1 MLSTVGVVEAVLA
14 VRGRARAVMSVL
26 VRVVVSARVQ
36 ARGLRV
42 RVVEAQVAAAM
53 RTSRMDNRSMLFLV
67 APWVQQQAQYQRV
80 RKRVHQDLHLHANE
94 QPKQSHE
101 AHDLQVTRKKMREL

>member
-1 MLSTVGVVEAVLA
+1 MAAVVEAVLA
-14 VRGRARAVMSVL
+14 VRGRAKVVMLIL

-42 RVVEAQVAAAM
+42 RVVEAQAAAVM
-53 RTSRMDNRSMLFLV
+53 RTSRTDNRSMLFSV
-67 APWVQQQAQYQRV
+67 APWVQPQAEYQRV

-101 AHDLQVTRKKMREL
+101 AHDLPVTKKNA